1 MTFDLTKYFE
11 LKERGFTARE
21 VLAIA
26 QEDGLDS
33 LKVILQVFNLSLREA
48 KEIFMTTKSNE
59 RHLAFHEPLMNDLD
73 KMNEET
79 NLENQGGNS

>member
-1 MTFDLTKYFE
+1 MTLDLTKYIE

-26 QEDGLDS
+26 QEDGLDV

-59 RHLAFHEPLMNDLD
+59 RHFVFHEQLMDDLD
-73 KMNEET
+73 KMNEEI
-79 NLENQGGNS
+79 NLENQGGIS